1 MSVYCSI
8 FYLEIRQF
16 CRNKLLQLVF
26 RKISWQFEKSNKSNT
41 LSFPRL
47 KSFTMC
53 YREVKWL
60 QHDLWNKELRSYN
73 FICSIS
79 CETVRHVCFVD
90 FGMVSGLLYAEMKSI
105 NLPLCADRRMGEI
118 PAEIESSSDS
128 SQLTKIRLS
137 RTRASVPAVRVC
149 VMWMCESTTKF
160 RSLLAF
166 LWPVIYSASN
176 IFLHA
181 PAY

>member
-1 MSVYCSI
+1 MKW
-8 FYLEIRQF
+8 
-16 CRNKLLQLVF
+16 ND
-26 RKISWQFEKSNKSNT
+26 SNT
-41 LSFPRL
+41 IYETKNYGRILLFVLSL
-47 KSFTMC
+47 
-53 YREVKWL
+53 
-60 QHDLWNKELRSYN
+60 
-73 FICSIS
+73 
-79 CETVRHVCFVD
+79 VRHVCFVD
-90 FGMVSGLLYAEMKSI
+90 FGMVSGLLCAEMKSI

-137 RTRASVPAVRVC
+137 RTRAPVPAVRVC

-181 PAY
+181 PAYILTVPHGSSLSLSGIRVFIRVWGLWRVPDWPPLLPGLSVTLAFLSHELPKH